1 MSTISLLQRN
11 TSLILPILDESLDR
25 MYGTCFRNGPA
36 LGTRASLEDFV
47 GTRGVNIIVACMKQK
62 CQFVMSLYCNPNTRC
77 IEIYNVCKHLKNS
90 SLSSASVMCRVLRY
104 FIPDNPLFKG
114 YTCFRLSVMCPNLYI
129 LPLLGSYTSQ
139 GFTVDSSPQ
148 PLSNFASNAFTMS
161 KPLRD
166 TPPQSMGQAVREY
179 MRQCRHNASKRN
191 TVCHAI
197 TSRLPKLDYTSNG
210 IPHYNVDKV
219 LKTLD

>member
-1 MSTISLLQRN
+1 MSTIRLLQQN
-11 TSLILPILDESLDR
+11 KSLVSPILDESLDK
-25 MYGTCFRNGPA
+25 MYGKCFRNGPA
-36 LGTRASLEDFV
+36 LGTRASLEGFV
-47 GTRGVNIIVACMKQK
+47 ANRGVNIIVACMKQR

-77 IEIYNVCKHLKNS
+77 IEIYNVCKHLENT
-90 SLSSASVMCRVLRY
+90 SLSSASVMRRVLRY
-104 FIPDNPLFKG
+104 FIPDNPVFKG

-139 GFTVDSSPQ
+139 GFKVDSSPQ
-148 PLSNFASNAFTMS
+148 PLSNMASNAFTMS

-166 TPPQSMGQAVREY
+166 TPPQPMGQAVREY

-197 TSRLPKLDYTSNG
+197 KSRLPKLDDTSNDM
-210 IPHYNVDKV
+210 PSYNVDQV